1 MGRAGQKRDMEIIRD
16 GDVERERVRETEMK
30 RKTKAKARDG
40 EREKRVER
48 GRRRK
53 GNFLGQW
60 EEMLP
65 PSLLS
70 QGSPRTRSRLSMVD
84 QGRAEMP
91 MDPPGPAQTCPSLF
105 LGSSFQSPPCV
116 SPRGSPLSSP
126 SLSTGPE
133 FITHPFDLP
142 TSGQP
147 SPFLCGVWGGRGVWP
162 KGLSHSLC
170 IYCSFLSCLTPLI
183 LLVSA
188 PKSPPPGSPP

>member
-30 RKTKAKARDG
+30 RKTKAKARAG
-40 EREKRVER
+40 ER

-53 GNFLGQW
+53 GNFLGQR

-70 QGSPRTRSRLSMVD
+70 QRSPRTRARLSMVD

-91 MDPPGPAQTCPSLF
+91 MDPPGPAQTCPSPF
-105 LGSSFQSPPCV
+105 LGSSFQSPPRV

-147 SPFLCGVWGGRGVWP
+147 SPFLCEVRGGGGGVWP